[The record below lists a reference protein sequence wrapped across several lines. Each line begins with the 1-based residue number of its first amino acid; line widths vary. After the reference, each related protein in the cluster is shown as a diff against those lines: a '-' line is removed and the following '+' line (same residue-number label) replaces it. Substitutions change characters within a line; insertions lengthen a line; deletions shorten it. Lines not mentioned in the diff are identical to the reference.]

1 MKISTKGRYGLRAMV
16 DLAVY
21 SKGGHVALFNIA
33 ERQGVST
40 NYLEQVFSVL
50 RKSKLVKSVKGAQ
63 GGYELSEDPAELKVG
78 QILRVLEGPLTV
90 IDEDS
95 EYSDRN
101 ETSIRHCIKVNV
113 WDKMNEALNELVDS
127 MTLEDLAD
135 RYRKMN
141 GMEDTMYYI

>member
-1 MKISTKGRYGLRAMV
+1 MV